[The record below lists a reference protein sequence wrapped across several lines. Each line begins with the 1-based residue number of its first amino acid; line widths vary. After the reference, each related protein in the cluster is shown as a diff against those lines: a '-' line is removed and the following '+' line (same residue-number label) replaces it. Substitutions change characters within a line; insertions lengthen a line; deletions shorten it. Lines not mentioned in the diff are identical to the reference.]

1 MTARY
6 VACPVCRSEGKDST
20 GNHLKLFED
29 GKAGFCFR
37 GHGRVVL
44 DGESGDDEGGPRRVS
59 YTSRPVERDTALEM
73 AQIATYKCLAYPQRK
88 ITKETME
95 FFGVKTAVSPETG
108 QPAEHYYPY
117 YDEFDVLS
125 GYKCRILPKNF
136 GGKGVIGK
144 AKNWFGWQKVSGRKF
159 VILVEG
165 ECLTGDS
172 EVLTPSGWVRL
183 DEYDNQPVLVTDHL
197 SNDGVGGRFEY
208 PLAYIAKPY
217 DGEIRTITSKQVSF
231 SCTPNHGMVVRV
243 HGGSEKPWVKVP
255 FDEAGTSQKCVPKST
270 EVDGPG
276 IDLTDD
282 QLRLCIALSA
292 DAYFFPNGWKAK
304 VCVKKDRKKE
314 RLRSILKE
322 CGVEWREWSSK
333 TRPDFVEISFRVPQW
348 ATRRVF
354 DWSWI
359 ELATLRQRRLILEEL
374 VEWDGN
380 RVPNRAQVE
389 YSSKYKENVDWVQ
402 TLAHTAGFSSSVIHR
417 SNAHGEWYKASI
429 LLDKTTACYHPT
441 RAVTEKSPD
450 GHVYCV
456 QVSTGSFLMRR
467 DGKIMVIGNSDVLAC
482 HEMMKV
488 LKPDRPPYNVL
499 SVPSGAP
506 EPDENGRVNLGKDLR
521 LLLPKLL
528 EFEKVVLCLDMDGPG
543 RALANAIA
551 EFLCS
556 TTAVSIATLPVKDSA
571 QMWEEGRE
579 QEWAKAINNARKYVT
594 ADIVTAADD
603 PDEVDEPLVEGT
615 RYSFL
620 PRTCDKLHGFRTQEM
635 TGWIAPENVGKS
647 SMMRQMMYEDLARD
661 PDAHVGAIFLE
672 ETAKK
677 TKQAVVAYHCG
688 VPLNKYRANPSCA
701 DPVLKQEAKELIFP
715 RMHLFT
721 HKTQTVSDD
730 LILRKIEYF
739 VKAMGCKRIYCDHLS
754 YIVSAMDT
762 RDERRT
768 IDTFLTKLARSVEDW
783 DYCLNIV
790 SHIKRGEREQAR
802 MESKQ
807 KYPYWEILKME
818 DARGSGGISQLCHNM
833 VAIEREVL
841 DPNLD
846 NTRGRVRTRVLRA
859 REWGF
864 TGLGDVLTFN
874 EEGKYA
880 PIIIEEFDSP

>member
-1 MTARY
+1 VTARY
-6 VACPVCRSEGKDST
+6 VACPLCKAEGRDST

-29 GKAGFCFR
+29 GKAGWCMR

-44 DGESGDDEGGPRRVS
+44 DADGDDEGGARRVS
-59 YTSRPVERDTALEM
+59 YTSRPAERDTALEM

-108 QPAEHYYPY
+108 QPAEHYYPG

-144 AKNWFGWQKVSGRKF
+144 YKNWVGWNKVVGRKF
-159 VILVEG
+159 VIVVEG
-165 ECLTGDS
+165 EQD
-172 EVLTPSGWVRL
+172 
-183 DEYDNQPVLVTDHL
+183 
-197 SNDGVGGRFEY
+197 
-208 PLAYIAKPY
+208 
-217 DGEIRTITSKQVSF
+217 
-231 SCTPNHGMVVRV
+231 M
-243 HGGSEKPWVKVP
+243 
-255 FDEAGTSQKCVPKST
+255 
-270 EVDGPG
+270 
-276 IDLTDD
+276 
-282 QLRLCIALSA
+282 
-292 DAYFFPNGWKAK
+292 
-304 VCVKKDRKKE
+304 
-314 RLRSILKE
+314 
-322 CGVEWREWSSK
+322 
-333 TRPDFVEISFRVPQW
+333 
-348 ATRRVF
+348 
-354 DWSWI
+354 
-359 ELATLRQRRLILEEL
+359 
-374 VEWDGN
+374 
-380 RVPNRAQVE
+380 
-389 YSSKYKENVDWVQ
+389 
-402 TLAHTAGFSSSVIHR
+402 
-417 SNAHGEWYKASI
+417 
-429 LLDKTTACYHPT
+429 
-441 RAVTEKSPD
+441 
-450 GHVYCV
+450 
-456 QVSTGSFLMRR
+456 
-467 DGKIMVIGNSDVLAC
+467 LAC

-556 TTAVSIATLPVKDSA
+556 TTAVSIASLPAKDSA

-701 DPVLKQEAKELIFP
+701 DPVLKQEAKKLLFP

-739 VKAMGCKRIYCDHLS
+739 VKAMGCKRIYVDHLS
-754 YIVSAMDT
+754 FVVSAMDT
-762 RDERRT
+762 KDERRT

-880 PIIIEEFDSP
+880 PIVIEEFES